1 MDAAMASYD
10 FDYAILILRQAVD
23 FAEIEGDFV
32 PLRKWVNEIEESGH
46 RLEAIETRLNQPAGQ
61 EVLIAIL
68 RSSAA
73 QSVSPGEAL
82 LHIRFWLSS
91 GQLQAVETELTK
103 QYQFV

>member
-32 PLRKWVNEIEESGH
+32 PLRKWVNEVEESGH

-61 EVLIAIL
+61 DALLANLQSV
-68 RSSAA
+68 AA
-73 QSVSPGEAL
+73 GSVSPEEAL
-82 LHIRFWLSS
+82 RQILFWLNN
-91 GQLQAVETELTK
+91 GKMQAVETELK
-103 QYQFV
+103 PQYQFV